1 MRYEVEKQ
9 IEEIDKALAI
19 IEMRKIPNM
28 KKPTE
33 EELEF
38 ALKKAASCMSLMLRE
53 LSKKDITMKE
63 LNEELR
69 GENNT
74 HTMAEKRKGMI
85 YSSQK

>member
-9 IEEIDKALAI
+9 IQEIDNAI
-19 IEMRKIPNM
+19 AILELREIPNM

-33 EELEF
+33 EELEL
-38 ALKKAASCMSLMLRE
+38 ALKKATSCMRLMVRE

-69 GENNT
+69 GES
-74 HTMAEKRKGMI
+74 HKPMDVEDLER
-85 YSSQK
+85 